1 MKKILIILILYLT
14 SCGYQPIYLKKKLN
28 NNEFNKITLNGNLE
42 INRKIIKSVSIKK
55 NESSLSNSELIL
67 ESSYNLDGTSKNS
80 KGEVTSYRSTVTVN
94 LTIQNNDEKIK
105 SKSFIKNFSYN
116 TTNNKF
122 DLVKYQKEIK
132 NNLVNE
138 IIKDI
143 IIYISLE

>member
-55 NESSLSNSELIL
+55 NDSSLSNKELIL
-67 ESSYNLDGTSKNS
+67 ESSYNLNETSKNS

-94 LTIQNNDEKIK
+94 LIIQNNNEKIK

-122 DLVKYQKEIK
+122 DLVKYQKEVK

>member
-55 NESSLSNSELIL
+55 NESSLSNNELIL
-67 ESSYNLDGTSKNS
+67 ESSYNLNETSKNS

-94 LTIQNNDEKIK
+94 IIIQNNNEKIK
-105 SKSFIKNFSYN
+105 SKSFIKNFNYN

>member
-28 NNEFNKITLNGNLE
+28 NSEFNKITLNGNLE

-55 NESSLSNSELIL
+55 NESSLSNNELIL

-94 LTIQNNDEKIK
+94 LIIQNNNEKIK
-105 SKSFIKNFSYN
+105 SKSFIKDFSYN

>member
-14 SCGYQPIYLKKKLN
+14 SCGYQPIYLKKKIDN
-28 NNEFNKITLNGNLE
+28 TEYNKITLNGNLE
-42 INRKIIKSVSIKK
+42 INRKIIKSVSIKES
-55 NESSLSNSELIL
+55 ESSLSNSELIL
-67 ESSYNLDGTSKNS
+67 ESSYKTNGTSKNS

-94 LTIQNNDEKIK
+94 LIIQNNNEKIK
-105 SKSFIKNFSYN
+105 SKSFVKNFSYN

-132 NNLVNE
+132 NNLVDE
-138 IIKDI
+138 IIKDM

>member
-55 NESSLSNSELIL
+55 NDSSLSNKELIL
-67 ESSYNLDGTSKNS
+67 ESSYNLNETSKNS

-94 LTIQNNDEKIK
+94 LIIQNNNEKIK